1 MKDIRAWILDRLKEK
16 TTWASIAALLALFGI
31 EVAPETLG
39 EIGAGIIALV
49 GVFGVAY
56 KEA

>member
-1 MKDIRAWILDRLKEK
+1 MKEWILDRLKEK